1 LSDDWQ
7 RLERIART
15 LSRAAARRKPLSRA
29 LPFAILFT
37 DPQRSPEPVAL
48 ALALPRGAGLA
59 YRAFGAPDAAE
70 VAGRLG
76 RIARR
81 RGVILLI
88 GADAVRVRGAGVHLP
103 ERMATRVRAI
113 KAAHPGAIVTAAAHS
128 LPAILRARRAGADA
142 VIVSPV
148 FASASP
154 SAGRPMGAMR
164 FAALARA
171 AGVPIYALGGI
182 TANTAPRLLT
192 TKACGLAGVEA
203 FAAAMTR

>member
-1 LSDDWQ
+1 M
-7 RLERIART
+7 ERVART

-37 DPQRSPEPVAL
+37 DPQRTPDPVAL

-59 YRAFGAPDAAE
+59 YRAFGAADAAE

-81 RGVILLI
+81 RGLILLI

-103 ERMATRVRAI
+103 ERMATRARAI
-113 KAAHPGAIVTAAAHS
+113 KAARPGAIVTAAAHS
-128 LPAILRARRAGADA
+128 LPAILRARRAGVDA
-142 VIVSPV
+142 VIVSPI

-154 SAGRPMGAMR
+154 SAGRPMGALR
-164 FAALARA
+164 FAALVRVAR
-171 AGVPIYALGGI
+171 VPVYALGGI
-182 TANTAPRLLT
+182 KTDTAARLLT
-192 TKACGLAGVEA
+192 TEACGLAGVDA
-203 FAAAMTR
+203 FAAAIRAKT